1 MTSSN
6 PLCNCYVVNT
16 NPKSAFAGFRLQTC
30 LELPDPDGGTFIE
43 PIEDGDEYIDLMT
56 EALDDPFYRI
66 FAVYNSEHWQGHR
79 VIADFFNVKEA
90 CTFLRELTGSSID
103 IYSR

>member
-16 NPKSAFAGFRLQTC
+16 NPKSAYAGFRLQTC
-30 LELPDPDGGTFIE
+30 LELADPDGGTFIE
-43 PIEDGDEYIDLMT
+43 PVEDGDEYIDLIY
-56 EALDDPFYRI
+56 EALDDPFYRV
-66 FAVYNSEHWQGHR
+66 FAVYGEGHVQGHR
-79 VIADFFNVKEA
+79 VIADFYNVNEA
-90 CTFLRELTGSSID
+90 CAFLRELTGSSID